1 MGKSVATELWLC
13 TSKELDEVKDCAV
26 VTVKGPVNNNNNN
39 NKKSD
44 MTYLTHCYLF
54 Y

>member
-26 VTVKGPVNNNNNN
+26 INVKGPVNNN
-39 NKKSD
+39 KKNSQI
-44 MTYLTHCYLF
+44 
-54 Y
+54 

>member
-13 TSKELDEVKDCAV
+13 TSKELAEVKDCAV
-26 VTVKGPVNNNNNN
+26 VTVKGPVNNNNY
-39 NKKSD
+39 KKSD
-44 MTYLTHCYLF
+44 MTYLTHFCLF

>member
-1 MGKSVATELWLC
+1 MGISVAIELWLC

-26 VTVKGPVNNNNNN
+26 VTVKDPVNNNN

-44 MTYLTHCYLF
+44 MTYLTQYYLF